1 MQTYHKHIISFRE
14 KYNDVAYATFRILI
28 GTLFMFHG
36 AQKLFGAFTDKAAQ
50 PLFSLMGLAGIIE
63 FFGGILIAVGLFTAT
78 AALFSAATML
88 SAYFM
93 AHFAMN
99 NPLPIANKG
108 ELALVYLAAFLYIA
122 FEGHGKYS
130 LSTLLFR
137 D

>member
-1 MQTYHKHIISFRE
+1 MQTYHKHIVTFRE

-36 AQKLFGAFTDKAAQ
+36 AQKLFGAFTTQAAQ
-50 PLFSLMGLAGIIE
+50 PLISLMGLAGIIE

-78 AALFSAATML
+78 AAFFTSATML

-93 AHFAMN
+93 AHFALD

-122 FEGHGKYS
+122 FEGAGKYS
-130 LSTLLFR
+130 LSNVLFKK
-137 D
+137 